1 MVAAETRTQSGSGLD
16 DPRGDVDG
24 QVTGCSCRPLVL
36 AAVDGGPDGEV
47 ESCRRDES
55 RGHMPAGVGLSNNAS
70 TPSPVVSISLPQPRS
85 ISIRFLVLSSIVTT
99 DSLVLDNGEAVP
111 AENRVAN
118 EDGALVYVVDD
129 QTRHAPGGEQLV
141 EQHPARS
148 INQQKLPLRL
158 TQARVIDHN
167 GE

>member
-55 RGHMPAGVGLSNNAS
+55 QGTHAGRRR
-70 TPSPVVSISLPQPRS
+70 T
-85 ISIRFLVLSSIVTT
+85 
-99 DSLVLDNGEAVP
+99 
-111 AENRVAN
+111 
-118 EDGALVYVVDD
+118 
-129 QTRHAPGGEQLV
+129 V
-141 EQHPARS
+141 EQRQHAVARGVDLAAAAALDLDPVS
-148 INQQKLPLRL
+148 RVELNRDNRL
-158 TQARVIDHN
+158 TCTRQRR
-167 GE
+167 GCPG